1 MDEEYIDKATDE
13 YLDVVKNSEKSFA
26 RFNPVLPLHIKMKID
41 RESQIIKQAKLT
53 SSIYIRA
60 AVMQYLEHVKK
71 VYNYEDLDNIDAT
84 LQLPLQLSNECYDD
98 LEMIANIIGTNA
110 KTSIIKRAIEYSFG
124 QPITILKQ

>member
-1 MDEEYIDKATDE
+1 MDKEYIDKAIDE
-13 YLDVVKNSEKSFA
+13 YLNVVNDNEKSFS
-26 RFNPVLPLHIKMKID
+26 RFNPVLPLHIKIKID
-41 RESQIIKQAKLT
+41 KESQIIKQAKLT

-60 AVMQYLEHVKK
+60 AIMQYLEHIKK
-71 VYNYEDLDNIDAT
+71 VYEYKDLNDIDST